1 MEAETT
7 EGLPDWR
14 DAHGGGLVRGALWL
28 MQEVGPGHTFTKAQL
43 RAAFPDTAQ
52 IDRRIRDLRDYGWV
66 IDTSR
71 EDLSLDQAEQRFV
84 RPGIRV
90 WDPAERKRGTR
101 AVSSSIR
108 KTVPPPPTFVCE
120 LCGRSIDKLP
130 PGSRLNLSRRVR
142 SAQDGDQD
150 EPGSFTVL
158 CSDCRAARQGSHGVS
173 ELAARASSLP
183 IRDRTRLL
191 TWITM
196 GERPRTAIEDIW
208 AQYQQL
214 PSNDQQQ
221 LARHLARLL
230 NEDAQAEDAA
240 P

>member
-1 MEAETT
+1 MAAATT

-28 MQEVGPGHTFTKAQL
+28 MQEVGPGNTFTKSQL
-43 RAAFPDTAQ
+43 RAAFPDTSQ

-84 RPGIRV
+84 KPGIRV
-90 WDPAERKRGTR
+90 WDPEERKKKTR
-101 AVSSSIR
+101 AAVSTTTR
-108 KTVPPPPTFVCE
+108 RVVFQRGAFVCE
-120 LCGRSIDKLP
+120 LCGLP
-130 PGSRLNLSRRVR
+130 VVSLRHGPRLELAHRVALADGGSDEAENLM
-142 SAQDGDQD
+142 
-150 EPGSFTVL
+150 VL
-158 CSDCRAARQGSHGVS
+158 CSACHAAREKSDGVS
-173 ELAARASSLP
+173 EIAARASSLP
-183 IRDRTRLL
+183 IRERTRLL

-214 PSNDQQQ
+214 PSDDQQQ

-230 NEDAQAEDAA
+230 NEDAQAEDAM